1 VSCQRKS
8 VTMQF
13 LWKVKQNR
21 MEFLIQLFVE
31 PYRFFVQS
39 ISFQNKNV
47 ILLFSLFSWKR
58 NTTNGWNC
66 QCGVNVW

>member
-1 VSCQRKS
+1 
-8 VTMQF
+8 
-13 LWKVKQNR
+13 VKQNR